1 MRIGRY
7 HWMMAFSSAVLMH
20 VIVMAGLLWQPNIR
34 WTESTEST
42 EPAGIEISL
51 GSAVAQ
57 PGSVAGTITRIL
69 EAERVVATE
78 TALQGP
84 SEKTVTMSPA
94 PVPAL
99 AVEPVVPE
107 MVKPAEVEA
116 ARAETAGT
124 AVEIGSVAPQPVEQA
139 SPAELVEATSP
150 GPTLAPR
157 LAEEAGAPPRDPLEV
172 EAVTPAATTLVEA
185 ARAETAATA
194 VEIGSVAPQP
204 VEQASPAELVE
215 ATSPGPTLAPRL
227 AEEAGAPPRDP
238 LEVEAVTPAAAT
250 LVEAARTETAA
261 TAVEIGSVAPQP
273 VEQASPAELVE
284 ATSPGPT
291 LAPRLAEEAGAPPR
305 DPLEVEAV
313 TPAAATLVEA
323 ARAETAATAVEIGS
337 VAPQPVE
344 QASPAELVEA
354 TSPEPTLAPR
364 LAEEA
369 GAPPRDPL
377 EVEAVT
383 PAAATLVEA
392 ARAETVATAVE
403 IESVAVPGALGRSGA
418 GAGPSSIG
426 DGGMAGA
433 RADYMARLQAWLEKY
448 KEYPRRARSRRQEGT
463 VYLYFVIDRD
473 GRLRDYRIKRSSGYD
488 LLDRAAIAMI
498 KRAQPLPRIPDSLD
512 RTQVVL
518 VVPVQFVLR

>member
-172 EAVTPAATTLVEA
+172 EAVTPAATTLVEGRAGRDRRDCRGDRIGCATAGRSQASEEACGVGRSDVARADFGGSAWLRRLWRRAGAPPRDPLEVEAVTPAAATLVEA

-250 LVEAARTETAA
+250 LVEAAR
-261 TAVEIGSVAPQP
+261 
-273 VEQASPAELVE
+273 
-284 ATSPGPT
+284 
-291 LAPRLAEEAGAPPR
+291 
-305 DPLEVEAV
+305 
-313 TPAAATLVEA
+313 
-323 ARAETAATAVEIGS
+323 
-337 VAPQPVE
+337 
-344 QASPAELVEA
+344 
-354 TSPEPTLAPR
+354 
-364 LAEEA
+364 
-369 GAPPRDPL
+369 
-377 EVEAVT
+377 
-383 PAAATLVEA
+383 
-392 ARAETVATAVE
+392 AETVATAVE
-403 IESVAVPGALGRSGA
+403 IESVAVPGALESDRSGA

>member
-99 AVEPVVPE
+99 AIEPVVPE

-124 AVEIGSVAPQPVEQA
+124 AVEIGSVASQPVEQA

-150 GPTLAPR
+150 EPTLAQR
-157 LAEEAGAPPRDPLEV
+157 LAEE
-172 EAVTPAATTLVEA
+172 T
-185 ARAETAATA
+185 
-194 VEIGSVAPQP
+194 
-204 VEQASPAELVE
+204 
-215 ATSPGPTLAPRL
+215 
-227 AEEAGAPPRDP
+227 
-238 LEVEAVTPAAAT
+238 
-250 LVEAARTETAA
+250 
-261 TAVEIGSVAPQP
+261 
-273 VEQASPAELVE
+273 
-284 ATSPGPT
+284 
-291 LAPRLAEEAGAPPR
+291 GAPPR

-323 ARAETAATAVEIGS
+323 ARAETAGTAVEIGS

>member
-99 AVEPVVPE
+99 AIEPVVPE

-124 AVEIGSVAPQPVEQA
+124 AVEIGSVA
-139 SPAELVEATSP
+139 S
-150 GPTLAPR
+150 
-157 LAEEAGAPPRDPLEV
+157 
-172 EAVTPAATTLVEA
+172 
-185 ARAETAATA
+185 
-194 VEIGSVAPQP
+194 
-204 VEQASPAELVE
+204 
-215 ATSPGPTLAPRL
+215 
-227 AEEAGAPPRDP
+227 
-238 LEVEAVTPAAAT
+238 
-250 LVEAARTETAA
+250 
-261 TAVEIGSVAPQP
+261 
-273 VEQASPAELVE
+273 
-284 ATSPGPT
+284 
-291 LAPRLAEEAGAPPR
+291 
-305 DPLEVEAV
+305 
-313 TPAAATLVEA
+313 
-323 ARAETAATAVEIGS
+323 
-337 VAPQPVE
+337 QPVE